1 MNEIQKYM
9 KKLNVLYVE
18 DEKPAREMF
27 AKVLN
32 RQFSNL
38 TVCENGLDAYLEYKE
53 KSNNNS
59 KFDLIISDINMP
71 KMSGLELAE
80 KIREENSDVL
90 IILVTARN
98 EASVIMKALELQVT
112 NYITKPMDLTKTNE
126 IIIKT
131 CEKLYLKS
139 ILENKQKQLE
149 RYTKTVEEVA
159 LVMEIDEDKI
169 VTNVNDIFCE
179 TTGFS
184 KDEII
189 SKNVNF
195 IFHGRGEKQR
205 KEMWESLYQ
214 GNTWKDT
221 VKSLTKDEEVYYSKV
236 TIIPVLNEET
246 KSIYEFIFIG
256 FITTDEEKKKQEL
269 NKKLLHT
276 IADNKK
282 EKYSIEKV
290 KESYEENIN
299 MLKKAL
305 ISAEERYASIS
316 KTNENLLVQLE
327 AYESSKL
334 NNTSTHTATLKNK
347 NSEIE
352 KLQKLVLQFKTE
364 RVALTKNLEKAESTM
379 TSKMNTIEFL
389 EDSLKKDKIKIKNL
403 EGIIQNLEKESTT
416 EEKKKGFF

>member
-53 KSNNNS
+53 KSTNNS

-126 IIIKT
+126 IIIRT

-276 IADNKK
+276 IADNKR